1 MSLSHVRKA
10 LLVPVVVL
18 TTGACFATRQ
28 DLAVVQRDL
37 VAMRGDIQSNRAAT
51 LAGDSALHRQLDSA
65 LAKVA
70 ATLAIMSD
78 TLQSAHLTTTRLRGD
93 VREDLQIIRQQLI
106 QIIALSGESQ
116 RRVAELRAELEAD
129 AVERAAP
136 VSSTADSAAA
146 RGDSTRQGQ
155 PTGPGPAQLLQMA
168 QDQFRRGSNASAR
181 AAFTALLTNYPTSDL
196 APEALY
202 GVAETHAA
210 DGNGVAA
217 DSVYNLVVER
227 FPASPRAPTA
237 LYKRATQ
244 MRVTGRTAEAQA
256 LFKQIVDR
264 YPKTDA
270 ALLAEGF
277 LTPARRP

>member
-1 MSLSHVRKA
+1 MLRMRSVM
-10 LLVPVVVL
+10 LVPVVVL

-28 DLAVVQRDL
+28 DLAVVQRD
-37 VAMRGDIQSNRAAT
+37 VTAIRGEVQAARAAT

-65 LAKVA
+65 LANVA
-70 ATLAIMSD
+70 GTLAVMSD
-78 TLQSAHLTTTRLRGD
+78 TLESAHLTTMRLRAD

-116 RRVAELRAELEAD
+116 RRVAELRAQLEED

-136 VSSTADSAAA
+136 VTGTDTAGA
-146 RGDSTRQGQ
+146 RGDSATRAAA
-155 PTGPGPAQLLQMA
+155 PAGPGPAQLLQMA

-181 AAFTALLTNYPTSDL
+181 GAFTALLTQFPTSDL

-202 GVAETHAA
+202 GVAETHQA

-217 DSVYNLVVER
+217 DSVYNLVVQR
-227 FPASPRAPTA
+227 FPNSPRAPTA
-237 LYKRATQ
+237 LYKRASQ
-244 MRVTGRTAEAQA
+244 MRVTGRAAEAQV
-256 LFKQIVDR
+256 LFKQIIDR

-277 LTPARRP
+277 LTPPARRP

>member
-1 MSLSHVRKA
+1 MSRMRSVM
-10 LLVPVVVL
+10 LVPVVVL
-18 TTGACFATRQ
+18 ATGACFATRQ
-28 DLAVVQRDL
+28 DLAVVQRD
-37 VAMRGDIQSNRAAT
+37 VTSIRAEVQAARVAT

-70 ATLAIMSD
+70 GTLAVMSD
-78 TLQSAHLTTTRLRGD
+78 TLESAHLTTMRLRAD

-116 RRVAELRAELEAD
+116 RRVAELRAQLEED
-129 AVERAAP
+129 AIERASP
-136 VSSTADSAAA
+136 VTGSDSAGA
-146 RGDSTRQGQ
+146 RGDSAARGA
-155 PTGPGPAQLLQMA
+155 PAGPGPAQLLQMA

-181 AAFTALLTNYPTSDL
+181 GAFTALLTQFPTSDL
-196 APEALY
+196 APDALY
-202 GVAETHAA
+202 GIAETHLA

-227 FPASPRAPTA
+227 FPSSPRAPTA
-237 LYKRATQ
+237 LYKRASQ
-244 MRVTGRTAEAQA
+244 MRVTGRTAEAQV
-256 LFKQIVDR
+256 LFKQIIDR

-277 LTPARRP
+277 LTPPARRP